1 MLDYPY
7 AEHSYKRSVFSSAK
21 YVFTSWGDHKSVMA
35 PDVMK
40 RPPQSLGKT
49 NVQLPPTW
57 LPLGTVW
64 NRTNPGSNHP
74 PTPGTLK
81 PNCQFYSQIPK
92 LNPSKHSDDLRFS
105 KPIDHSVSDAG
116 SQGEL
121 PVLGEEAGGGGGRGR
136 PLQRTVRKEQLTV
149 TQRSPRRSSA

>member
-1 MLDYPY
+1 MPSTLTK
-7 AEHSYKRSVFSSAK
+7 EVFSHQQNMFSQ
-21 YVFTSWGDHKSVMA
+21 VGVITNQWWPQMSWKDHPRAWERLMSSFHLLGCCWA
-35 PDVMK
+35 PYGTE
-40 RPPQSLGKT
+40 QS
-49 NVQLPPTW
+49 
-57 LPLGTVW
+57 
-64 NRTNPGSNHP
+64 PGSNHP

-136 PLQRTVRKEQLTV
+136 PLQRTVRKEQLTI
-149 TQRSPRRSSA
+149 TQRSPCRSSA